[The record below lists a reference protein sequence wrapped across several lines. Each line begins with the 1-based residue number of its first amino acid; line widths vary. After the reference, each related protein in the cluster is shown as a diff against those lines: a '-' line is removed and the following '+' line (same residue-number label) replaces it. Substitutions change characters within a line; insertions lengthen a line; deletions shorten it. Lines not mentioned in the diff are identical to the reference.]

1 MFREHPRRARLDQL
15 TWRSPKPSAS
25 FRVTMTTSHSNA
37 LRRANEVR
45 TLALGELPSPIQ
57 DLSRFRAVLGVKQ
70 RILAKR
76 DDAIPFGFGGNKV
89 RKLAVV
95 AAQAVAD
102 GADTLITVGGI
113 QSNHARATAATAAK
127 LGLRCRLV
135 ANGAK
140 PDRLTGNALLD
151 GLLGAEV
158 EYVAARTDR
167 VPTMRRIA
175 DEVRAAGGRP
185 VEIPLGASTP
195 AGAIG
200 FVRAIAEMLEQGVR
214 PDVIVHATSSG
225 GTQAGLVTGCAL
237 HGLDTRVIGVSADDP
252 AADVERTIRSIIAG
266 MTDLLGDSLAAVARD
281 VRVEVDDTFV
291 GGGYGVPTPASMEA
305 QQLAARTEALFVD
318 HTYTAKALAAL
329 IAYVRD
335 GRIPSDA
342 TVLFWHTGGQ
352 VGLFA

>member
-1 MFREHPRRARLDQL
+1 
-15 TWRSPKPSAS
+15 
-25 FRVTMTTSHSNA
+25 MTGSHSSA
-37 LRRANEVR
+37 LRRADEIR
-45 TLALGELPSPIQ
+45 ALALGELPSPIEN
-57 DLSRFRAVLGVKQ
+57 LARLRAELGVEHQ
-70 RILAKR
+70 ILAKR
-76 DDAIPFGFGGNKV
+76 DDAISFGFGGNKV
-89 RKLAVV
+89 RKLSVV
-95 AAQAVAD
+95 VAQAVAE

-127 LGLRCRLV
+127 LGLRCHLV

-140 PDRLTGNALLD
+140 PDKLTGNALLD
-151 GLLGAEV
+151 SLLGAEV

-167 VPTMRRIA
+167 APTMHRIA
-175 DEVRAAGGRP
+175 ERVRAAGGRP
-185 VEIPLGASTP
+185 VEIPLGASTS

-200 FVRAIAEMLEQGVR
+200 FVRAIGEMLEQGVR

-225 GTQAGLVTGCAL
+225 GTQAGILAGCVL
-237 HGLDTRVIGVSADDP
+237 HGLSTRVIGVSADDP

-266 MTDLLGDSLAAVARD
+266 MTELLGESLADVARE
-281 VRVEVDDTFV
+281 VAVEVDDTFV
-291 GGGYGVPTPASMEA
+291 GGGYGVPTPASIEA

-335 GRIPSDA
+335 GRIPGEA